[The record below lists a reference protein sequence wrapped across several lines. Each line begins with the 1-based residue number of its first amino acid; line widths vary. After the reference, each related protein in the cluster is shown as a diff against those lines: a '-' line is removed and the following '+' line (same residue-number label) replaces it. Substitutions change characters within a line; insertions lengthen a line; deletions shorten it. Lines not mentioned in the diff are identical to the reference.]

1 MSPRCKSSAEAV
13 PRRRMHA
20 GEGTAD
26 DNDPRGLHR
35 RGSSD
40 LRCLV
45 LGPWAGSPGSRTIR
59 SVGRARC
66 FVQGGTIA
74 ERPVARTGPFPTPPH
89 GAIGTASGPTLS
101 PPPGPQRP
109 IRAGLS
115 DASVPLVRSAV
126 EPAAPMRRFPVV
138 LFPNL
143 VLEHGVSLGAS
154 ADPDAE
160 EPSIA
165 GMIRAAH
172 DRSCPPVSDSPPT
185 FEIPRSR
192 ELRSRSFARSRVVTV
207 R

>member
-13 PRRRMHA
+13 PRLRMRA

-35 RGSSD
+35 RRSSD
-40 LRCLV
+40 LRCPV
-45 LGPWAGSPGSRTIR
+45 LGPWVGSHGSRTIG
-59 SVGRARC
+59 SVGRARRL
-66 FVQGGTIA
+66 VQRGTTD
-74 ERPVARTGPFPTPPH
+74 ERPVARTGPFPTLPH
-89 GAIGTASGPTLS
+89 GAIGTASELTLS

-109 IRAGLS
+109 IRARLS
-115 DASVPLVRSAV
+115 DASVPLVRSAA

-138 LFPNL
+138 LSPSP

-160 EPSIA
+160 EPSIT
-165 GMIRAAH
+165 GMIRAPH
-172 DRSCPPVSDSPPT
+172 ERGCPPVSDSPPT
-185 FEIPRSR
+185 FESPRSR
-192 ELRSRSFARSRVVTV
+192 ELRSWSFARSRVVTV